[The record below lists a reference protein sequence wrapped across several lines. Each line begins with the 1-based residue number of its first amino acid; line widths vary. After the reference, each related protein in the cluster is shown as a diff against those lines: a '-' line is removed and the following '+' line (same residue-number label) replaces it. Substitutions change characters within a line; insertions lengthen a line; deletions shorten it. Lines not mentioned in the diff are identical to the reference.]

1 MKKFILSAC
10 LLALSASVA
19 PAQNQS
25 RAADTPVIA
34 KDDHLYKAFGG
45 HDGLVRIMDDFMI
58 NLLADPRTEPFF
70 VSADQV
76 RIKALLVE
84 QFCVILGGP
93 CTYSGR
99 SMKEAHQGMNVGEAN
114 FYALV
119 EALQKAMNKNH
130 VPFSAQNK
138 LLAALAPQ
146 HRDIIEQ

>member
-1 MKKFILSAC
+1 MKKFVLSAC
-10 LLALSASVA
+10 LLAFSASVA

-34 KDDHLYKAFGG
+34 KDDHLYQAFGG

-119 EALQKAMNKNH
+119 EALQKAMNKNN

>member
-1 MKKFILSAC
+1 MKKLILSAC
-10 LLALSASVA
+10 LLAFGASIA
-19 PAQNQS
+19 PAQTKS
-25 RAADTPVIA
+25 SAPDTPVIA
-34 KDDHLYKAFGG
+34 KDDHLYQAFGG
-45 HDGLVRIMDDFMI
+45 HDGLVRIMDDFMV

-70 VSADQV
+70 GPANQV
-76 RIKALLVE
+76 QIKALLVE

-93 CTYSGR
+93 CQYSGR
-99 SMKEAHQGMNVGEAN
+99 SMKEAHQGMNVGEDN

-146 HRDIIEQ
+146 HRDIVEK